1 LSFVSHIMFSF
12 SSYSIDKLHQKDSL
26 IRILNSSL
34 DAVDPYY
41 NVRNSLHREGNILTA
56 KNKRYDLNKFRRI
69 HVFGFGKATL
79 PMGRAIED
87 ILLGDYDINGC
98 LITKLAG
105 YKPISMPKAL
115 PVFFGN
121 HPVPGEE
128 SIQSSLKLLGFM
140 KEVKKEDLVICLIS
154 GGGSALLTLPKEP
167 VLLNELKELTR
178 LLLDCGA
185 TINEINTLRKHLEV
199 FKGGGLAR
207 LLKGTTIISLIL
219 SDVIG
224 NPLDVIAS
232 GPTSADLSTFTD
244 CMRILEKYS
253 LAPQIPGSI
262 LKVLQDGENGKLD
275 ESAKIENEFLDNVNN
290 CIIGDN
296 SQAVKRAVE
305 TAKTE
310 GFNSI
315 LLMPSIVGEARTAG
329 ENLAGILRLA
339 GMEGYPVPRPAC
351 IVAGGET
358 TVTIRGKGK
367 GGRNQEVA
375 LGAVKALRDLND
387 VALIVLATDGED
399 GPTDACGA
407 VVTGDTFNRGVKLG
421 LDVDEFLSQ
430 NDAYNYF
437 DRLGDLLKTGSTGTN
452 VNDLLFLFA
461 L

>member
-1 LSFVSHIMFSF
+1 
-12 SSYSIDKLHQKDSL
+12 
-26 IRILNSSL
+26 
-34 DAVDPYY
+34 
-41 NVRNSLHREGNILTA
+41 
-56 KNKRYDLNKFRRI
+56 LNKFRRI

-87 ILLGDYDINGC
+87 ILLGNYDINGC

-178 LLLDCGA
+178 LLLRCGA

-207 LLKGTTIISLIL
+207 LAKGATVISLII

-224 NPLDVIAS
+224 NLLDVIAS
-232 GPTSADLSTFTD
+232 GPTSRDPSTFAD
-244 CMRILEKYS
+244 CMRILDKYS
-253 LAPQIPGSI
+253 LVPLMPGSI
-262 LKVLQDGENGKLD
+262 LKVFQDGESGKLD
-275 ESAKIENEFLDNVNN
+275 ESAKIGDEIFDNVDNY
-290 CIIGDN
+290 IISDN
-296 SQAVKRAVE
+296 FQAAKRAIE
-305 TAKTE
+305 AAKTE
-310 GFNSI
+310 GFNSH

-329 ENLAGILRLA
+329 ENLAEILRLA
-339 GMEGYPVPRPAC
+339 GMEGYPIPRPAC

-358 TVTIRGKGK
+358 TVTIRGIGK

-375 LGAVKALRDLND
+375 LGAVKVLRDLND
-387 VALIVLATDGED
+387 VALITLATDGED

-407 VVTGDTFNRGVKLG
+407 VVTGETFDRGVSSG
-421 LDVDEFLSQ
+421 LDVDEYLRQ
-430 NDAYNYF
+430 NDSYNYF
-437 DRLGDLLKTGSTGTN
+437 DRLGDLLKTGSTGSN